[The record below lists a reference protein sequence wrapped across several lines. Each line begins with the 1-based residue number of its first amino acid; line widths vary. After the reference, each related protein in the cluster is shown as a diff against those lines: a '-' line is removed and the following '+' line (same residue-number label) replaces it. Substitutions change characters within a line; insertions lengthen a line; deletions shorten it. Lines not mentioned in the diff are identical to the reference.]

1 MEESIL
7 LSTKKVLGLAPE
19 DTSFD
24 LDVITHIN
32 STFSNLH
39 DLGLGPVDGFMIED
53 EEAVWADVVTNIR
66 ILSQVKTYVYLKV
79 RLVFDP
85 PTTSYV
91 LNAMKDQIAEHEW
104 RLSAV
109 REATAWVDPNPP
121 VVMADE

>member
-109 REATAWVDPNPP
+109 REATAWVDPTPP